1 MKKIFFSWWCLVLC
15 FWANAQIITVRD
27 SATGQPLELATLVS
41 ENPLAFTT
49 TNAEGQ
55 ADISAFK
62 DAEKIEFRSL
72 GYATVHRSYAE
83 LQGISFVDLS
93 SSGLAID
100 QVVVS
105 AVKWNLDSREVP
117 NKVSSIS
124 QQTVALQNP
133 QTAADMLGISGEV
146 FIQKSQQGGGSPM
159 IRGFATNRLLYTVDG
174 VRMNTAIFRAGN
186 LQNVISLDPL
196 AIENTEVLFGPGS
209 VIYGSDA
216 IGGVMSFRTLT
227 PQFSFTDKTLVKG
240 NAVVRFASINKELTG
255 HFDVNVGWKKWS
267 LLTSLTYSDYDDLKM
282 GRNGP
287 DEYLREFYVQRVNDT
302 DVVVTNDDP
311 LVQKPSGYSQ
321 INLMQKLRFKPSDK
335 WDFEYALH
343 YSATSDYPR
352 YDRLIRTRN
361 GLPRAAQWYYGPQ
374 EWLMN
379 HLSATNHG
387 NNVVY
392 DQMTIRLAHQR
403 FEESRNDRDFNDDE
417 LRHRSEEVTAWSAN
431 LDFNKSIGNRNKLF
445 YGLEM
450 VIDDVNSVGLNEYI
464 SNDSTAAG
472 PSRYPQSTW
481 SSYAAYVAWHW
492 RITKNLMLQAGAR
505 YNYYS
510 LDAEFDTTF
519 YPFPFT
525 TADIKDGA
533 VTGSLGLAFNP
544 TDKWS
549 VSANFS
555 TGFRSPNVDDV
566 GKVFDSEP
574 GFVVVPNPDLQSE
587 YAYNF
592 EASVSKIFGDA
603 VKLDV
608 TGYYT
613 ILQDV
618 MALRDYTL
626 NGQDSILYN
635 GEMGKVHALQNA
647 EKAYVYGVQGGIE
660 VKLPKGF
667 GISSRVNYQKGRQ
680 QLEDGSEMPMGHVA
694 PLFGNAAFTYSR
706 NKLKLD
712 WYVVYNAEAKPEN
725 IPDDGE
731 GVFLENADGEK
742 YCPRWYT
749 LNFKAMYQITDNFSV
764 SGGVENIT
772 DQRYRPYRSGI
783 AAGGRNFILALRAN
797 F

>member
-1 MKKIFFSWWCLVLC
+1 MKKILFSWWCLVLC

-27 SATGQPLELATLVS
+27 SATSQPLELATLVS
-41 ENPLAFTT
+41 EKPLAFTT

-72 GYATVHRSYAE
+72 GYKSVHKSYAE
-83 LQGISFVDLS
+83 LQGVSFVDLS
-93 SSGLAID
+93 SAGLAID

-117 NKVSSIS
+117 SKVSSIS

-216 IGGVMSFRTLT
+216 IGGVMSFRTLA
-227 PQFSFTDKTLVKG
+227 PQLSFTDKTLVKG
-240 NAVVRFASINKELTG
+240 SAVARFASINKELTG

-379 HLSATNHG
+379 YLSATNTG
-387 NNVVY
+387 NNAVY
-392 DQMTIRLAHQR
+392 DQLTIRLAHQR

-417 LRHRSEEVTAWSAN
+417 LRHRNEEVTAWSAN

-450 VIDDVNSVGLNEYI
+450 VIDDVNSAGVNEYI
-464 SNDSTAAG
+464 SNDSTAVG

-492 RITKNLMLQAGAR
+492 RITKKLLLQAGAR
-505 YNYYS
+505 YNYFS

-525 TADIKDGA
+525 TADINDGA

-613 ILQDV
+613 ILQNV
-618 MALRDYTL
+618 MALRDYAL

-660 VKLPKGF
+660 VKLPQGF

-680 QLEDGSEMPMGHVA
+680 QLEDGSELPMGHVA

-731 GVFLENADGEK
+731 GVFLTNDDGEK

-783 AAGGRNFILALRAN
+783 VAGGRNFVLALRAN

>member
-1 MKKIFFSWWCLVLC
+1 MKKILFSWWCLVLC
-15 FWANAQIITVRD
+15 FLANAQIITVRD
-27 SATGQPLELATLVS
+27 SATSQPLELATLVS
-41 ENPLAFTT
+41 EKPLAFTT

-72 GYATVHRSYAE
+72 GYKSVHKSYAE
-83 LQGISFVDLS
+83 LESVSFIDLS
-93 SSGLAID
+93 SAGLAID

-124 QQTVALQNP
+124 QQTVAHQNP

-159 IRGFATNRLLYTVDG
+159 IRGFATNRLLYTVDA

-216 IGGVMSFRTLT
+216 IGGVMSFKTLT
-227 PQFSFTDKTLVKG
+227 PHFSFSDKPLVNGK
-240 NAVVRFASINKELTG
+240 AVARFASVNTELTG

-267 LLTSLTYSDYDDLKM
+267 LLTALTYTDYGDLRM
-282 GRNGP
+282 GRHGP
-287 DEYLREFYVQRVNDT
+287 DEYLREFYVERIDDT
-302 DVVVTNDDP
+302 DVVVTNNDP
-311 LVQKPSGYSQ
+311 LVQKPSGYAQ
-321 INLMQKLRFKPSDK
+321 INLMQKLRFKPNEK

-343 YSATSDYPR
+343 YSSTTDYPR

-361 GLPRAAQWYYGPQ
+361 GLPRAGEWYYGPQ

-379 HLSATNHG
+379 HLSITHSG
-387 NNVVY
+387 NNAMY
-392 DQMTIRLAHQR
+392 DQLTIRLAHQR
-403 FEESRNDRDFNDDE
+403 FKESRNDRDFNDDE
-417 LRHRSEEVTAWSAN
+417 LRHRNEEVNAWSAN
-431 LDFNKSIGNRNKLF
+431 LDFNKSIGKKHQLF

-450 VIDDVNSVGLNEYI
+450 VIDDVNSVGTNEYI
-464 SNDSTAAG
+464 SNDSVAPG
-472 PSRYPQSTW
+472 PTRYPQSTW
-481 SSYAAYVAWHW
+481 SSYAAYAAWHW
-492 RITKNLMLQAGAR
+492 RITKNLLLQAGAR
-505 YNYYS
+505 YNYFS
-510 LDAEFDTTF
+510 LDAEFDTAF

-525 TADIKDGA
+525 TAELSHGA

-603 VKLDV
+603 VKLDA

-618 MALRDYTL
+618 MALGDYTL
-626 NGQDSILYN
+626 NGQDSIMYD
-635 GEMGKVHALQNA
+635 GEMSRVRALQNA

-680 QLEDGSEMPMGHVA
+680 QLEDGSETPLPHVA
-694 PLFGNAAFTYSR
+694 PLFGNAAFTYTR
-706 NKLKLD
+706 DKLKLD

-731 GVFLENADGEK
+731 GVFLTNEDGEM

-749 LNFKAMYQITDNFSV
+749 LNFKALYQITDNFTV

-783 AAGGRNFILALRAN
+783 VAGGRNFVLALRAN

>member
-1 MKKIFFSWWCLVLC
+1 MKKILFSWWCLVLC

-27 SATGQPLELATLVS
+27 SATSQPLELATLVS
-41 ENPLAFTT
+41 EKPLAFTT

-72 GYATVHRSYAE
+72 GYKSVHKSYAE
-83 LQGISFVDLS
+83 LQGVSFVDLS
-93 SSGLAID
+93 SAGLAID

-117 NKVSSIS
+117 SKVSSIS

-216 IGGVMSFRTLT
+216 IGGVMSFRTLA
-227 PQFSFTDKTLVKG
+227 PQLSFTDKTLVKG
-240 NAVVRFASINKELTG
+240 SAVARFASINKELTG

-379 HLSATNHG
+379 YLSATNTG
-387 NNVVY
+387 NNAVY
-392 DQMTIRLAHQR
+392 DQLTIRLAHQR
-403 FEESRNDRDFNDDE
+403 FKESRNDRDFNDDE
-417 LRHRSEEVTAWSAN
+417 LRHRNEEVTAWSAN

-450 VIDDVNSVGLNEYI
+450 VIDDVNSAGVNEYI

-492 RITKNLMLQAGAR
+492 RITKKLLLQAGAR
-505 YNYYS
+505 YNYFS

-525 TADIKDGA
+525 TADINDGA

-549 VSANFS
+549 LSANFS

-680 QLEDGSEMPMGHVA
+680 QLEDGSELPMGHVA

-731 GVFLENADGEK
+731 GVFLTNDDGEK